1 MQDTV
6 GRSIATSLITHG
18 DWSLE
23 VPCYIPEDAVTM
35 QPVAHGSDAYQTA
48 ISNLDPRLLE
58 HVLTS
63 FVETRPHGLRFKA
76 DDPALLQVKLSEA
89 QRQKRL
95 GRLVVLHQHRPG
107 APWQVS
113 DEVVQLSAD
122 GQRATIP
129 ILSFCARAVVD
140 GDAAG
145 VLLPQRS
152 SAAATVF
159 ADGSLPAPELSM
171 HDLDCLDDLHLP
183 EWTEVSAPEPA
194 FVSAIDDGQPPMAVS
209 GALEPGPEPEPES
222 AASRPQQVARVPRGP
237 SRSGAFFSAYAPP
250 RLQPNGDIFL
260 VEVAAYTKAFMA
272 EVTQEVQ
279 PGSVSKGKKG
289 PLKLRHGAAVS
300 VALTLPA
307 EVFDTD
313 ELAPDE
319 FLWEGEYGIAQFMA
333 RCRRAAPLG
342 EHVCT
347 AAITVDGRRTAS
359 LRFKLSV
366 VARELASP
374 PVSPPNE
381 RVELAAELALDPPEG
396 LPPRDSY
403 RGFSNTD
410 DFAQVYAANVVH
422 IISAPYY
429 KANPVSGEK
438 AAATKLFHDH
448 AEEGCTP
455 STQIVGCGRRPR
467 RSK

>member
-1 MQDTV
+1 M
-6 GRSIATSLITHG
+6 
-18 DWSLE
+18 
-23 VPCYIPEDAVTM
+23 
-35 QPVAHGSDAYQTA
+35 
-48 ISNLDPRLLE
+48 
-58 HVLTS
+58 
-63 FVETRPHGLRFKA
+63 
-76 DDPALLQVKLSEA
+76 
-89 QRQKRL
+89 
-95 GRLVVLHQHRPG
+95 
-107 APWQVS
+107 
-113 DEVVQLSAD
+113 
-122 GQRATIP
+122 
-129 ILSFCARAVVD
+129 
-140 GDAAG
+140 
-145 VLLPQRS
+145 
-152 SAAATVF
+152 
-159 ADGSLPAPELSM
+159 
-171 HDLDCLDDLHLP
+171 
-183 EWTEVSAPEPA
+183 
-194 FVSAIDDGQPPMAVS
+194 SAIDDGQPPTSMAVS

-222 AASRPQQVARVPRGP
+222 AASRPQQVPRGP

-272 EVTQEVQ
+272 EVTQAVQ
-279 PGSVSKGKKG
+279 SGSVSKGKKG
-289 PLKLRHGAAVS
+289 PLKLRHGAAVV
-300 VALTLPA
+300 VALALPA

-403 RGFSNTD
+403 RGLSNTD

-448 AEEGCTP
+448 AEAGVYTFNPNSGLRAAAEAQQMSEAEQGRQWLKLWTEVMQRVKTTGGKCFVMAKGTPENHELEGGAQKGEVNVAKFALDPEERGHAGVAGWVCP
-455 STQIVGCGRRPR
+455 QIQYVCY
-467 RSK
+467 